1 MDFISLF
8 LLFIS
13 FVNLVL
19 AFIVYF
25 RNQKNTTNS
34 SFAIF
39 ILNASLWPLS
49 IAFFRASTNIPVALF
64 WDRLIYISGTL
75 VPSSFVYFAHILTE
89 KKLPSKNQNLVF
101 AGIPTFIIYLLIFS
115 NFFIQ
120 KINPRPHGPVVSLG
134 PIYPFWILYFCIF
147 FAWAVIKLV
156 KKFLNSRGFQK
167 AQLRLILLSVFFPL
181 IGALPFNIF
190 LPLFGNYKYIHIGPI
205 FITFMIAIISYAIIK
220 HRLLDIRLIFVKL
233 LIYFLLL
240 TILAGLYAGTFS
252 ILGNFLMVNMT
263 SKQEFILSTFLS
275 LIMAFSFQPLRSY
288 LEKNTDEIFYKK
300 RYHPEKLLKNMG
312 KLMSSTILLKDLN
325 QFFLQ
330 KLTEEMKISYG
341 AIFLKNK
348 NLSKKLSLHTYPDNI
363 NLNEKSI
370 LTLYKSPKN
379 VIVLEELDETSSK
392 KAMYQTQTAFSISL
406 KIENK
411 KIGLLLLGE
420 KSSGD
425 IYSSQDIE
433 ILEILASQMAV
444 AIQNSLAYYEI
455 QQFSETLRGE
465 IDKATLKLKKA
476 NLRLKELSSL
486 KDEFVS
492 IASHELRTPMTAI
505 KSYLWLALN
514 KHKKELS
521 QKLTTNL
528 NRAYISTE
536 RTITLVKDML
546 TISRIEGR
554 RLDLN
559 FVKLDL
565 ALLAKQVF
573 DELKIKADEKQ
584 IKFSFEKPEFKSFT
598 RADEHK
604 ITEVLQNIISNAI
617 KFTPP
622 KGSVQIFFQD
632 KNGKIE
638 TSIKDTGPGI
648 PKRSMPNLFKKFGRL
663 GGSFAKLA
671 ETPGTGLG
679 LYIAKQIIGLHKG
692 RIWVQSKVGEG
703 STFIFSLPKYND

>member
-1 MDFISLF
+1 
-8 LLFIS
+8 
-13 FVNLVL
+13 
-19 AFIVYF
+19 
-25 RNQKNTTNS
+25 
-34 SFAIF
+34 
-39 ILNASLWPLS
+39 
-49 IAFFRASTNIPVALF
+49 
-64 WDRLIYISGTL
+64 
-75 VPSSFVYFAHILTE
+75 
-89 KKLPSKNQNLVF
+89 
-101 AGIPTFIIYLLIFS
+101 
-115 NFFIQ
+115 
-120 KINPRPHGPVVSLG
+120 
-134 PIYPFWILYFCIF
+134 
-147 FAWAVIKLV
+147 
-156 KKFLNSRGFQK
+156 
-167 AQLRLILLSVFFPL
+167 
-181 IGALPFNIF
+181 
-190 LPLFGNYKYIHIGPI
+190 
-205 FITFMIAIISYAIIK
+205 
-220 HRLLDIRLIFVKL
+220 
-233 LIYFLLL
+233 
-240 TILAGLYAGTFS
+240 
-252 ILGNFLMVNMT
+252 
-263 SKQEFILSTFLS
+263 
-275 LIMAFSFQPLRSY
+275 
-288 LEKNTDEIFYKK
+288 
-300 RYHPEKLLKNMG
+300 
-312 KLMSSTILLKDLN
+312 MSSTLVLKELTQKIIQKFVN
-325 QFFLQ
+325 Q
-330 KLTEEMKISYG
+330 MKITQATLILISKNTISVFSYPSKP
-341 AIFLKNK
+341 IF
-348 NLSKKLSLHTYPDNI
+348 SKK
-363 NLNEKSI
+363 EKR
-370 LTLYKSPKN
+370 LFLKSPKDN
-379 VIVLEELDETSSK
+379 FVLEELKEGLLKKIMRQKNITSC
-392 KAMYQTQTAFSISL
+392 TSL
-406 KIENK
+406 KAEEGK
-411 KIGLLLLGE
+411 LGVLLLSE

-425 IYSSQDIE
+425 IFSSQDIS
-433 ILEILASQMAV
+433 IFEILAPQMTL
-444 AIQNSLAYYEI
+444 AIQNSLAYEEI
-455 QQFSETLRGE
+455 QRFNQTLKNK
-465 IDKATLKLKKA
+465 IDKATIKLKKA